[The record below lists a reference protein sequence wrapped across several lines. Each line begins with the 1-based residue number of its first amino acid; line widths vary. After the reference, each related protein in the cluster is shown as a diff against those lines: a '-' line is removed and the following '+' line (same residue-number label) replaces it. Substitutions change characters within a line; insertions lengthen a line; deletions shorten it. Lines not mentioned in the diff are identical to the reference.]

1 MESKIMDSLGIVM
14 TRSAVAIAV
23 AMLLLWVLSLRLRNA
38 SIVDPFWGAGYVMVG
53 WLAAL
58 GTDGAEPR
66 RTIALALV
74 TLWGLRLSLHLL
86 RRNAGHGE
94 DPRYAAMRR
103 GHGARFW
110 WVSLFTVFLFQG
122 VLMWIVS
129 LPVQAALVA
138 PGPAGL
144 GPLDLVGI
152 AFWGVGF
159 LFEAVGDRQLARFKA
174 DPANRGAVMDRGLW
188 RYTRHPNYFGDAA
201 QWWGLGLLALSTGAW
216 WALLSPVVMNVLLL
230 KVSGV
235 AMLEKDIGERRP
247 GYRAYVERTN
257 AFLPWFPKE
266 ARP

>member
-1 MESKIMDSLGIVM
+1 MEPLGIVM
-14 TRSAVAIAV
+14 ARGAVAIAA
-23 AMLLLWVLSLRLRNA
+23 AMLLLWLLSLRLRNA
-38 SIVDPFWGAGYVMVG
+38 SIVDPFWGAGYVMVA
-53 WLAAL
+53 WLALA
-58 GTDGAEPR
+58 GTAGAEPR
-66 RTIALALV
+66 RTLVLALV
-74 TLWGLRLSLHLL
+74 TVWGLRLSLHLL

-110 WVSLFTVFLFQG
+110 WVSLLTVFLFQG
-122 VLMWIVS
+122 LLMWGIS
-129 LPVQAALVA
+129 LPVLAALVA

-144 GPLDLVGI
+144 GALDLLGV
-152 AFWGVGF
+152 AAWGVGF
-159 LFEAVGDRQLARFKA
+159 AFEAVGDWQLARFKA
-174 DPANRGAVMDRGLW
+174 DPANRGQVMDRGLW

-216 WALLSPVVMNVLLL
+216 WALASPAVMTLLLL

-235 AMLEKDIGERRP
+235 AMLERDIGERRP
-247 GYRAYVERTN
+247 GYREYVRRTS